1 VTLRPAALAA
11 ALTLTLALAAPAD
24 ASERIAI
31 VAVADPPAGP
41 DAELAELTHQLR
53 AECRERA
60 AGVEDVQAM
69 RIHLTGDP
77 GPASLVELD
86 RAYAGALVSYQAG
99 EFERSVVMLR
109 GLVDDLE
116 KVPEGKEAYAQWTR
130 ALLRLAHA
138 AATIGLD
145 DDVEASFD
153 KLARTDP
160 GLFPDPDQ
168 FSPAYRRRYEAA
180 RKRVASLPRRRLRVE
195 ARGGPGTVFVNGRP
209 VGAAPLEI
217 ELPVGRY
224 RVGGAAG
231 SARVPSV
238 RVDLSDDRTVT
249 LDLALVDSVRPS
261 AGPGLALAPSERGA
275 ELVRAGAWLGVD
287 RLVAVGRTTEA
298 GTQFLVGSIYDV
310 PRGSLLREGSIRIA
324 SDRQASGLA
333 ALAAFLLTGQ
343 ATRGVEDR
351 TALARRPEP
360 TVAARAPVETTAAA
374 RPALATPP
382 PRAEVSTST
391 LGKPAEW
398 LRPAAIGAG
407 AGALALAAVAVQQ
420 AIVASHAREDA
431 SAMVDGGSLV
441 PGSDPAHYRDLVA
454 KGDAAARNAWI
465 SAGASAALAATAG
478 VLGWKSVDRAPASG
492 GLAVRF

>member
-11 ALTLTLALAAPAD
+11 ALLALATHARA
-24 ASERIAI
+24 AERIAI

-60 AGVEDVQAM
+60 AGVEEVQAM
-69 RIHLTGDP
+69 RSHLMGDA

-99 EFERSVVMLR
+99 EFERSVIMLR

-116 KVPEGKEAYAQWTR
+116 KVPENPEAYAQWKR

-160 GLFPDPDQ
+160 GLSPDPDQ
-168 FSPAYRRRYEAA
+168 FSPGYRRRYEAA
-180 RKRVASLPRRRLRVE
+180 RKRVAALPRRKLRVDS
-195 ARGGPGTVFVNGRP
+195 RGGPGTVFVNGRP
-209 VGAAPLEI
+209 VGAPPLEI
-217 ELPVGRY
+217 DLPAGRY

-231 SARVPSV
+231 TARVPSV

-249 LDLALVDSVRPS
+249 LDFALVDSVRPS
-261 AGPGLALAPSERGA
+261 AGPGLALPASERGA

-287 RLVAVGRTTEA
+287 RLVAVGRATEA
-298 GTQFLVGSIYDV
+298 GTQFLVGSVYDV
-310 PRGSLLREGSIRIA
+310 PRGALLREGSIRIA
-324 SDRQASGLA
+324 PAAQPASLA

-343 ATRGVEDR
+343 STRGVEDR
-351 TALARRPEP
+351 TALARLPEP
-360 TVAARAPVETTAAA
+360 TPAARSPVATAAA
-374 RPALATPP
+374 ATSGLAARPPH
-382 PRAEVSTST
+382 AEVATAA
-391 LGKPAEW
+391 LGQPAGW
-398 LRPAAIGAG
+398 LRPAAYGAG

-420 AIVASHAREDA
+420 AMVASRARDGA

-465 SAGASAALAATAG
+465 SAGLSAALAATAG
-478 VLGWKSVDRAPASG
+478 VLGWRSVDRTPAATG
-492 GLAVRF
+492 ALAVRF